1 MKRKLL
7 IQSCTQFLMGLSTVS
22 LLLFLPAGSIDYWN
36 AWIFIGLLFIPM
48 LITGIILLL
57 KAPDLLAKRLNTK
70 EKEIEQKQVITLSVF
85 MFAGGF
91 IVAALDFKYS
101 WSNLPDWVIIAAAV
115 IFLTSYGLYAEI
127 MRENAY
133 LSRTVEVQESQKVID
148 TGLYGIVRHPM
159 YFVTITLFL
168 SMPLILGSVYS
179 FIIFLI
185 YPILIIKRIKNE
197 EAVLREKLN
206 GYIEYSKKVKYR
218 LIPYIW

>member
-1 MKRKLL
+1 
-7 IQSCTQFLMGLSTVS
+7 MGLSTVS

-85 MFAGGF
+85 MFVGGF